1 MVWKLKLPKCGLK
14 TNNKLLH
21 TILNWINVVVLSQF
35 IVVGLVWKCCPL
47 PAGLIKYNDQLLAL
61 SGMQI

>member
-1 MVWKLKLPKCGLK
+1 M
-14 TNNKLLH
+14 H